1 MGSARGYILRFISDV
16 EILRHILIISILE
29 GGVQLRQTSRTI
41 IQEELNNWPSI
52 TPKLRLSKAGD
63 SVPPDKSGL
72 HTKTPQ
78 HPNKKLP

>member
-1 MGSARGYILRFISDV
+1 MTYSNHFYPGGWGTV
-16 EILRHILIISILE
+16 ETNW
-29 GGVQLRQTSRTI
+29 QTI

-52 TPKLRLSKAGD
+52 TPTLRLSKAGD

-78 HPNKKLP
+78 HPHKKLP